1 MQAKEGLH
9 AIENR
14 KDQKDSRNLTYTNG
28 ETDRSKLKS
37 SSRGSILRSQFF
49 NQTTGKTELLERS
62 QRALEK
68 WFLER

>member
-1 MQAKEGLH
+1 MQAKKGLH
-9 AIENR
+9 AIENK
-14 KDQKDSRNLTYTNG
+14 KDQKDSGNLTYTNG

-37 SSRGSILRSQFF
+37 SPRGSILRSRFF
-49 NQTTGKTELLERS
+49 NQTIGKTELLERS